1 MKENLFRLL
10 KTTEQVRGDLQ
21 EKCTIFHS
29 VTSAN
34 GTKAVAYGEPF
45 VSKFDP
51 YFFHSIMQNFIRWG
65 TRIIRWGTRWYGFS
79 ALPDQRFGVLRLL
92 LCIKNGFSLYP

>member
-34 GTKAVAYGEPF
+34 GTKAVAEP
-45 VSKFDP
+45 
-51 YFFHSIMQNFIRWG
+51 M
-65 TRIIRWGTRWYGFS
+65 
-79 ALPDQRFGVLRLL
+79 
-92 LCIKNGFSLYP
+92 CITGMMMRSLARVNNKK